1 MQQLFAHIINFN
13 VLTCDVAA
21 KKESSVTRSPLSVPY
36 PQGQKESKR
45 FAIDEKNVC
54 ILRES
59 NPGQLL
65 GRQLS
70 YRWTKNAD

>member
-1 MQQLFAHIINFN
+1 MW
-13 VLTCDVAA
+13 
-21 KKESSVTRSPLSVPY
+21 KKFYSSVEALSCGGLKRDLPTYQASTRQRKKP
-36 PQGQKESKR
+36 KKKHIHN
-45 FAIDEKNVC
+45 FATERRMLC

-70 YRWTKNAD
+70 YRWTKNA